1 MAENLYKDLQTA
13 LEDFNKFLRDNT
25 GTIKPAIQALK
36 AVIPQLGDLIDQ
48 LITLLGKLKTEI
60 QNLDVGAGQVGD
72 AIKQVSAFTTG
83 VKTLLTTAENLL
95 PQNKSDIDA
104 VLSVVDVVSSLP
116 SLNDVK
122 DAILKAIDDV
132 VAALTDLKSP

>member
-1 MAENLYKDLQTA
+1 MAENLYQDLQTA
-13 LEDFNKFLRDNT
+13 LQDFKKFLDDNT
-25 GTIKPAIQALK
+25 KTIKPAIQALK

-48 LITLLGKLKTEI
+48 LIKLLRKLKTEI

-95 PQNKSDIDA
+95 PQNKADIDA

-122 DAILKAIDDV
+122 DAILKAIEDV
-132 VAALTDLKSP
+132 IADLNNLKS

>member
-13 LEDFNKFLRDNT
+13 LQDFQKFLDDNT
-25 GTIKPAIQALK
+25 DKIVPAFQALK
-36 AVIPQLGDLIDQ
+36 SVIPQLGDLVDK

-72 AIKQVSAFTTG
+72 AIKKVSEFTGG

-95 PQNKSDIDA
+95 PQDKADIDS

-122 DAILKAIDDV
+122 DAILKAIDAIV
-132 VAALTDLKSP
+132 VHLNKLK